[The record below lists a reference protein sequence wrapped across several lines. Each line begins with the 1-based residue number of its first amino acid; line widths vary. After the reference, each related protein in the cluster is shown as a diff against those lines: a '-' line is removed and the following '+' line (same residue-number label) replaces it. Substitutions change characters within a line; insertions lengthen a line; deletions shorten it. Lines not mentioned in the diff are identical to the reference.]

1 MLCSSFRL
9 RLPSLTSSCS
19 SLLRFRTSPTQP
31 PLPSLFFT
39 YATTTASPV
48 SDDDDVAAAAD
59 HLPFPSQE
67 SVLYVLK
74 KFDKKPQQAL
84 SFFRRV
90 TARPG
95 FAPGPPAYNLML
107 RILGRPD
114 HLTDFWAFLRSMHEA
129 GHNVDQGTYLTVL
142 SDFKRHKLAA
152 ESAALAQFY
161 SRTAQHATSAAAVS
175 AAARTILDSDDW
187 NEGVEKKLELPLTEV
202 AVAGVLREVRAR
214 PAQALAFFRW
224 AGGRPGY
231 DHGSVAY
238 NALARVLA
246 QEDSMGQFWDLIQ
259 EMKEKGHEM
268 DIDTYIKVSRHLL
281 KSRMMKEA
289 VELYELMMDGPYKP
303 AIQDCGMLLRQI
315 ALYDAPDLDLVF
327 RVVRKYEAAGYSL
340 SKVVYDGIHRSLT
353 SNGKFDEAEEI
364 LKKMRLEGYEPDN
377 ITYSQLVYG
386 LCKAKRLDDACKVFD
401 EMEAAGCTPDLKTWT
416 VLIQGHCTAGE
427 VDKALELLTKMIEKN
442 CEADGDV
449 LDVLVKGLCSNNR
462 ADAGCTLFHE
472 MVEKVH
478 VKPWQA
484 TYKHLIQELLKSG
497 MLEEALK
504 LLSSMKIHKFPP
516 YADPF
521 PSYIAKCGTTV
532 DAEEFLKAL
541 TVNNYPSPAAYLHV
555 FQSLF
560 KEGRYSE
567 AQDLLYKC
575 PHHIRK
581 NVDISKLFGSIKSE
595 KAS

>member
-1 MLCSSFRL
+1 RPLRPQEVRQEAAAGPVLFPPRHSSARL
-9 RLPSLTSSCS
+9 RPQPPSLQPHAPHPRPPRSPHR
-19 SLLRFRTSPTQP
+19 LLGFPQVHARRRPHRRPKHLPHP
-31 PLPSLFFT
+31 PLRL
-39 YATTTASPV
+39 
-48 SDDDDVAAAAD
+48 
-59 HLPFPSQE
+59 QE
-67 SVLYVLK
+67 A
-74 KFDKKPQQAL
+74 QAG
-84 SFFRRV
+84 RRV
-90 TARPG
+90 RRACPVLLQDCPAGRLCGGRLRRRENDSRLRRLERRRGEEIGAPLDGGRGSWSPPG
-95 FAPGPPAYNLML
+95 GP
-107 RILGRPD
+107 
-114 HLTDFWAFLRSMHEA
+114 
-129 GHNVDQGTYLTVL
+129 
-142 SDFKRHKLAA
+142 
-152 ESAALAQFY
+152 
-161 SRTAQHATSAAAVS
+161 
-175 AAARTILDSDDW
+175 
-187 NEGVEKKLELPLTEV
+187 
-202 AVAGVLREVRAR
+202 RA

-259 EMKEKGHEM
+259 EMKEKDHEM

-281 KSRMMKEA
+281 KSRMVKEA

-303 AIQDCGMLLRQI
+303 AIQDCGNLLRQI
-315 ALYDAPDLDLVF
+315 ALNDAPDLDLVF

-353 SNGKFDEAEEI
+353 SIGKFDEAEEI

-401 EMEAAGCTPDLKTWT
+401 EMEAADCTPDLKTWT

-427 VDKALELLTKMIEKN
+427 VDKALELLAKMIEKN

-449 LDVLVKGLCSNNR
+449 LDVLVKGLCSKNR
-462 ADAGCTLFHE
+462 ADAGYTLFHE
-472 MVEKVH
+472 MVVKVH

-504 LLSSMKIHKFPP
+504 LLRSMKIHKFPP

-521 PSYIAKCGTTV
+521 PSYIAKCGTTE

-541 TVNNYPSPAAYLHV
+541 TVNNYPSPAAYLHL
-555 FQSLF
+555 FRSLF

-581 NVDISKLFGSIKSE
+581 NVDISELFGSIKSE